1 MINDL
6 FIILAGILWGSMG
19 LFVRGLASYELTS
32 TEIVT
37 VRSLGSLL
45 FLLFIVFIKDRSL
58 FKVKLKDFWCFIGTG
73 IVSLTF
79 FNFCYFTTIQN
90 TSMAVAAILLYTSPI
105 FVVLFSAILFKEK
118 ITLLKVVAMILAVL
132 GCALVTLGDGSVRN
146 LTAGSGTSSLGI
158 KGILIGIGAGV
169 GYALYSIFGRYAINK
184 GYSSLT
190 ITFYTM
196 LMGTV
201 GANIMAP
208 FPRII
213 SKVKT
218 VLYVRDSVSPN
229 SMPGYPVL
237 FLYIV
242 GLVIVATILPYL
254 FYTKGLRKVE
264 NGKAGIMAAIE
275 PIVAAILGIV
285 IFNEALTLLTIAGIV
300 MVLCAIVLLNLKLGV
315 KKTTAEKTAEAE

>member
-37 VRSLGSLL
+37 VRTLGSLL
-45 FLLFIVFIKDRSL
+45 FLLFIVFIKDRSM

-73 IVSLTF
+73 IISLTF

-118 ITLLKVVAMILAVL
+118 ITLLKVVAMIFAVV
-132 GCALVTLGDGSVRN
+132 GCAFVTAGDGSVQSFA
-146 LTAGSGTSSLGI
+146 AGSLISAGGSSLGL

-196 LMGTV
+196 LLGTI

-208 FPRII
+208 FPGII
-213 SKVKT
+213 SKIKT

-229 SMPGYPVL
+229 SMPGYPIL

-254 FYTKGLRKVE
+254 LYTKGLKKVE

-275 PIVAAILGIV
+275 PIVAAVLGIV
-285 IFNEALTLLTIAGIV
+285 IFHEALTLLTIIGIV
-300 MVLCAIVLLNLKLGV
+300 LVLGAIVLLNLKSDV
-315 KKTTAEKTAEAE
+315 KKTTETE